1 LKKLLILAIMAL
13 TLLIPTAVM
22 AADVALDTKVL
33 APTVV
38 FSIVDVTEGSYISAM
53 DFGDVIAG
61 RDSDIQTFKIRN
73 DGTGSIVVKISTAH
87 TFYQLRMTLSSGAGW
102 ETYPGGSGWTT
113 PAIDGTLTVPPGT
126 ALTLSA
132 KVHPLNA
139 DVGTQPGTLTFLA
152 ELAP

>member
-1 LKKLLILAIMAL
+1 MLTIMVL
-13 TLLIPTAVM
+13 TLLVPTAVM
-22 AADVALDTKVL
+22 GATDIVVGTEVL

-38 FSIVDVTEGSYISAM
+38 FSAVDVTESTYLTNLNFGS
-53 DFGDVIAG
+53 VIAG

-73 DGTGSIVVKISTAH
+73 DGTGRIIVKISTAH
-87 TFYQLRMTLSSGAGW
+87 TFYQYRMTLSSGAGW

-113 PAIDGTLTVPPGT
+113 PAIDGTLTVPAGT

-132 KVHPLNA
+132 KVHPEIG
-139 DVGTQPGTLTFLA
+139 DVGTQPGVLTFVA